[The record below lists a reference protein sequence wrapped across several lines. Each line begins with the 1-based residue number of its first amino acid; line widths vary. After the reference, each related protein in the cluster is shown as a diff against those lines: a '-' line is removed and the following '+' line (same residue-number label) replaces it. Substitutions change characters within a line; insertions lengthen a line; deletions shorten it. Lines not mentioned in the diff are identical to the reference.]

1 MKKNIIALTSLA
13 FLASACCC
21 KQDKCNTQDHEI
33 TLIGHMATLS
43 YPGLTAN
50 VKYLNDS
57 TIYWKTT
64 DEKDC
69 VAEGTNRM
77 VMKKIDGTKFF
88 LNWIE
93 KDGTTVSQVIDL
105 EKKTVEAFLTFDDA
119 KGKRIEQM
127 LEGKYELDK

>member
-1 MKKNIIALTSLA
+1 LTSLA
-13 FLASACCC
+13 LLASACCC
-21 KQDKCNTQDHEI
+21 KQNKCNTQDHEI
-33 TLIGHMATLS
+33 TLIGHKALLS

-64 DEKDC
+64 DEKDS

-77 VMKKIDGTKFF
+77 VVKKIDGTKFF
-88 LNWIE
+88 VSWIE

-105 EKKTVEAFLTFDDA
+105 EKKTVEAFLTCDDA
-119 KGKRIEQM
+119 KGKRIAQT
-127 LEGKYELDK
+127 LEGTFEVDK

>member
-13 FLASACCC
+13 LLASACCC
-21 KQDKCNTQDHEI
+21 KQDKCNTQDHDI
-33 TLIGHMATLS
+33 TLIGHKATLS

-64 DEKDC
+64 DEKDS

-77 VMKKIDGTKFF
+77 VVKKIDGTKFF
-88 LNWIE
+88 VNWIE
-93 KDGTTVSQVIDL
+93 KDGTTVSQIIDL

-119 KGKRIEQM
+119 KGKRIAQT
-127 LEGKYELDK
+127 LEGTFEVDK

>member
-1 MKKNIIALTSLA
+1 MTSLA
-13 FLASACCC
+13 LLASACCC

-33 TLIGHMATLS
+33 TLIGHKALLS

-64 DEKDC
+64 DEKDS

-88 LNWIE
+88 VSWIE

-119 KGKRIEQM
+119 KGKRIAQM
-127 LEGKYELDK
+127 LEGTYELDK

>member
-1 MKKNIIALTSLA
+1 MTSLA
-13 FLASACCC
+13 LLASACYC

-64 DEKDC
+64 DEKDS

-88 LNWIE
+88 VSWIE
-93 KDGTTVSQVIDL
+93 KDGTTVSQIIDL

-119 KGKRIEQM
+119 KGKRIAQT
-127 LEGKYELDK
+127 LEGTFEVDK

>member
-1 MKKNIIALTSLA
+1 MTSLA
-13 FLASACCC
+13 LLASACCC
-21 KQDKCNTQDHEI
+21 KQDKCNTQDYEI
-33 TLIGHMATLS
+33 TLIGHKATLS

-64 DEKDC
+64 DEKDS

-77 VMKKIDGTKFF
+77 VVKKIDGTKFF
-88 LNWIE
+88 VSWIE

-119 KGKRIEQM
+119 KGKRIAQT
-127 LEGKYELDK
+127 LERTFEVDK

>member
-1 MKKNIIALTSLA
+1 MTSLA
-13 FLASACCC
+13 LLASACCC
-21 KQDKCNTQDHEI
+21 KQDKCNTQDYEI

-64 DEKDC
+64 DEKDS

-77 VMKKIDGTKFF
+77 VVKKIDGTKFF
-88 LNWIE
+88 VSWIE

-119 KGKRIEQM
+119 KGKRIAQT
-127 LEGKYELDK
+127 LEGTFEVDK

>member
-1 MKKNIIALTSLA
+1 M
-13 FLASACCC
+13 
-21 KQDKCNTQDHEI
+21 
-33 TLIGHMATLS
+33 LS

-64 DEKDC
+64 DEKDS

-88 LNWIE
+88 VSWIE
-93 KDGTTVSQVIDL
+93 KDGTTGSQVIDV

-119 KGKRIEQM
+119 KGKRIAQM
-127 LEGKYELDK
+127 LEGTYELDK

>member
-1 MKKNIIALTSLA
+1 M
-13 FLASACCC
+13 ASACCC

-33 TLIGHMATLS
+33 TLIGHKALLS

-64 DEKDC
+64 DEKDS

-88 LNWIE
+88 VNWIE
-93 KDGTTVSQVIDL
+93 KDGTTESLVIDV

-119 KGKRIEQM
+119 KGKRIAQI
-127 LEGKYELDK
+127 LEGTYELDK

>member
-1 MKKNIIALTSLA
+1 M
-13 FLASACCC
+13 ASACCC

-33 TLIGHMATLS
+33 TLIGHKALLS

-64 DEKDC
+64 DKKDS

-88 LNWIE
+88 VNWIE
-93 KDGTTVSQVIDL
+93 KDGTTESLVIDV

-119 KGKRIEQM
+119 KGKRIAQI
-127 LEGKYELDK
+127 LEGTYELDK

>member
-77 VMKKIDGTKFF
+77 VTKKIDGTKFF
-88 LNWIE
+88 VSWIE

-105 EKKTVEAFLTFDDA
+105 EKKTVEAFLTLDDA
-119 KGKRIEQM
+119 KGKRIAQT
-127 LEGKYELDK
+127 LEGTFEVDK

>member
-1 MKKNIIALTSLA
+1 MTSLA
-13 FLASACCC
+13 LLASACCC

-64 DEKDC
+64 DEKDS

-77 VMKKIDGTKFF
+77 VVKKIDGTKFF
-88 LNWIE
+88 VSWIE

-119 KGKRIEQM
+119 KGKRIAQM
-127 LEGKYELDK
+127 LEGTYELDK

>member
-1 MKKNIIALTSLA
+1 MTSLA
-13 FLASACCC
+13 LLASACCC

-64 DEKDC
+64 DEKDS

-88 LNWIE
+88 VSWIE

-119 KGKRIEQM
+119 KGKRIAQM
-127 LEGKYELDK
+127 LEGTFEVDK

>member
-1 MKKNIIALTSLA
+1 MTSLA
-13 FLASACCC
+13 LLASACCC

-33 TLIGHMATLS
+33 TLIGHKALLS

-64 DEKDC
+64 DEKGS

-77 VMKKIDGTKFF
+77 VVKKIDGTKFF
-88 LNWIE
+88 VSWIE
-93 KDGTTVSQVIDL
+93 KDGTTVSQVIDV

-119 KGKRIEQM
+119 KGKRIAQT
-127 LEGKYELDK
+127 LEGTFEVDK

>member
-1 MKKNIIALTSLA
+1 MTSLA
-13 FLASACCC
+13 LLASACCC
-21 KQDKCNTQDHEI
+21 KQDKCNTQDYEI

-64 DEKDC
+64 DEKDS

-88 LNWIE
+88 VSWIE

-119 KGKRIEQM
+119 KGKRIAQM
-127 LEGKYELDK
+127 LEGTYELDK

>member
-1 MKKNIIALTSLA
+1 MTSLA
-13 FLASACCC
+13 LLASACCC
-21 KQDKCNTQDHEI
+21 KQDKCNTQDYEI

-88 LNWIE
+88 VSWIE

-119 KGKRIEQM
+119 KGKRIAQT
-127 LEGKYELDK
+127 LEGTFEVDK

>member
-1 MKKNIIALTSLA
+1 MTSLA
-13 FLASACCC
+13 LLASACCC

-33 TLIGHMATLS
+33 TLIGHKALLS

-64 DEKDC
+64 DEKGS

-88 LNWIE
+88 VSRIE
-93 KDGTTVSQVIDL
+93 KDGTTVSQIINL

-119 KGKRIEQM
+119 KGKRIAQM
-127 LEGKYELDK
+127 LEGTYELDK

>member
-33 TLIGHMATLS
+33 TLIGHKALLS

-57 TIYWKTT
+57 TIYWKTN
-64 DEKDC
+64 DEKDS

-77 VMKKIDGTKFF
+77 VMKKIDGAKFF
-88 LNWIE
+88 VNWIE
-93 KDGTTVSQVIDL
+93 KDGTTVSQVIDV
-105 EKKTVEAFLTFDDA
+105 EKKTVEAFLSFDDA
-119 KGKRIEQM
+119 KGKRIAQM
-127 LEGKYELDK
+127 LEGTYELDK

>member
-1 MKKNIIALTSLA
+1 MTSLA
-13 FLASACCC
+13 LLASACCC

-33 TLIGHMATLS
+33 TLIGHKATLS
-43 YPGLTAN
+43 NPGLTAN

-64 DEKDC
+64 DEKDS

-77 VMKKIDGTKFF
+77 VVKKIDGTKFF
-88 LNWIE
+88 VSWIE
-93 KDGTTVSQVIDL
+93 EDGTTVSQVIDL

-119 KGKRIEQM
+119 KGKRIAQT
-127 LEGKYELDK
+127 LEGTFEVDK

>member
-1 MKKNIIALTSLA
+1 M
-13 FLASACCC
+13 ASACCC
-21 KQDKCNTQDHEI
+21 KQDKCNTQGHEI
-33 TLIGHMATLS
+33 TLIGHKATLS

-64 DEKDC
+64 DEKDS

-88 LNWIE
+88 VNWIE
-93 KDGTTVSQVIDL
+93 KDGTTESLVIDV

-119 KGKRIEQM
+119 KGKRIAQI
-127 LEGKYELDK
+127 LEGTYELDK

>member
-1 MKKNIIALTSLA
+1 MTSLA
-13 FLASACCC
+13 LLASACYC

-64 DEKDC
+64 DEKDS

-88 LNWIE
+88 VSWIE
-93 KDGTTVSQVIDL
+93 KDGTTVSQIIDL

-119 KGKRIEQM
+119 KGKRIAQT
-127 LEGKYELDK
+127 LEGTYELDK

>member
-1 MKKNIIALTSLA
+1 MTSLA
-13 FLASACCC
+13 LLASACCC

-33 TLIGHMATLS
+33 TLIGHMAMLS

-64 DEKDC
+64 DEKDG

-77 VMKKIDGTKFF
+77 VVKKIDDTKFF
-88 LNWIE
+88 VSWIE
-93 KDGTTVSQVIDL
+93 KDGTTVSQIIDL

-119 KGKRIEQM
+119 KGKRIAQM
-127 LEGKYELDK
+127 LEGTYEVDK

>member
-1 MKKNIIALTSLA
+1 MTSLA
-13 FLASACCC
+13 LLASACCC

-33 TLIGHMATLS
+33 TLIGHKALLS

-50 VKYLNDS
+50 IKYLNDS

-64 DEKDC
+64 DEKDS

-88 LNWIE
+88 VSWIE

-119 KGKRIEQM
+119 KGKRIAQM
-127 LEGKYELDK
+127 LEGTYELDK

>member
-1 MKKNIIALTSLA
+1 MTSLA
-13 FLASACCC
+13 LLASACYC

-64 DEKDC
+64 DEKDS

-88 LNWIE
+88 VSWIE
-93 KDGTTVSQVIDL
+93 KDWTTVSQIIDL
-105 EKKTVEAFLTFDDA
+105 EKKIVEAFLTFDDA
-119 KGKRIEQM
+119 KGKRIAQM
-127 LEGKYELDK
+127 LEGTFEVDK